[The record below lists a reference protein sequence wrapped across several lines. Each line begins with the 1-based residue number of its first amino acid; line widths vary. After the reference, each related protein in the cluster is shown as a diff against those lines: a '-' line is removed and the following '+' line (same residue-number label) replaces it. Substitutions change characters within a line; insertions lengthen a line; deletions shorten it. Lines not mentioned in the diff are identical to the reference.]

1 FLVAGFFL
9 LGAFFLVAGFF
20 LLGAFFLA
28 AGFFLL
34 VAFFLSPYG
43 DFLLTFRFGAAFF
56 LLPDRDFLLTFFLA
70 TFFRIPDADFFAT
83 VFRAAI
89 FFRETVTFLRF
100 LLAAFL
106 AGILT
111 PAEERKGRDY
121 TWPEAHW
128 KSYFLRYFCGVD
140 MTRQPP
146 KIRGFGR
153 LVLFGRQLFIGGF
166 YCRNYFTL
174 AQSDELLA

>member
-1 FLVAGFFL
+1 
-9 LGAFFLVAGFF
+9 
-20 LLGAFFLA
+20 LA

-34 VAFFLSPYG
+34 VAFFFAAAFFLSPYG
-43 DFLLTFRFGAAFF
+43 DFLAAGFFLLTFRFGAAFF
-56 LLPDRDFLLTFFLA
+56 LLPDGDFLLTFFLA
-70 TFFRIPDADFFAT
+70 TFFRVPDADLFAT

-89 FFRETVTFLRF
+89 FLRETVIFLRF

-128 KSYFLRYFCGVD
+128 KTYFLRYFCGVD
-140 MTRQPP
+140 MTRLPP

-153 LVLFGRQLFIGGF
+153 MVLFGRHLFIGGF

>member
-1 FLVAGFFL
+1 
-9 LGAFFLVAGFF
+9 
-20 LLGAFFLA
+20 FLA

-34 VAFFLSPYG
+34 TFRFSAAFFLLTFRFSAAF
-43 DFLLTFRFGAAFF
+43 FLLTFRFGAAFF
-56 LLPDRDFLLTFFLA
+56 LLTFRFGAAFFLPLDRDFLPTFFLA
-70 TFFRIPDADFFAT
+70 TFFRVRDADFFAT
-83 VFRAAI
+83 GFRAAI
-89 FFRETVTFLRF
+89 FLRETVTFLRF

-153 LVLFGRQLFIGGF
+153 MVLFG
-166 YCRNYFTL
+166 
-174 AQSDELLA
+174 